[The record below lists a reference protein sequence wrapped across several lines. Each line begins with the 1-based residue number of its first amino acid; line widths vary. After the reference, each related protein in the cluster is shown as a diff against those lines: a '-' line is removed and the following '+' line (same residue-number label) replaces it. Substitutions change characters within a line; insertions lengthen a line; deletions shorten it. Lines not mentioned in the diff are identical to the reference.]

1 MQRHAEAALL
11 SAKRP
16 ARPAGQAV
24 LPRTCSS
31 LHRAHFAFMRAVLQ
45 GIDPA
50 DSWRRY
56 LAVADERVDLRLV
69 KATLQWIRDE
79 FAAAAQREHRPGTA
93 RLVRLDAQQALLDA
107 PAVPS
112 LEEFIADAGLEDFSQ
127 EEQIQAYQER
137 HGSLANRRQRS
148 QRLLDRQ
155 LSALRW
161 LESLASRA
169 PRPSDPVQHWLHPLL
184 ADKLATVGLDTLE
197 KLLTHIQTR
206 GNHWFQNIRG
216 IGAGKA
222 ARIVQW
228 LRMQEVALNQ
238 TVSALADRPLRSHSP
253 ELRQSIVPRGFGVL
267 PLEKLVLPPALS
279 GQRGSNRA
287 PRDHCRIPADDDL
300 QALQIWLGPPPPPQA
315 GRRGA
320 TAPEQRPRHT
330 HRTYRKE
337 AERLLLWAVLERNKP
352 LSSLT
357 AEDARDYLSFLA
369 RPTPAERW
377 CSNQKHERWSPAWRP
392 FNGALSLASIAH
404 AARVLRVLFRFLA
417 DQGYVEARL
426 FDDSDID
433 AAIGPRTR
441 STVHPRQAM
450 AAHLLSLPNAL
461 PKDHPLAWR
470 LSVCAAALPQLRLRQ
485 LCEARLC
492 DLVLEDPTDPAGWC
506 LQLPPVRG
514 RAPAAIPLPAHV
526 IQLLQEQLGIV
537 APNWR
542 PGLPVHP
549 NWRLFEQRPR
559 GRHSKGRRVFAQ
571 GRGIQPGTLRD
582 QLRAW
587 CRQTN
592 TGARG
597 SLVTELSHS

>member
-1 MQRHAEAALL
+1 
-11 SAKRP
+11 
-16 ARPAGQAV
+16 
-24 LPRTCSS
+24 
-31 LHRAHFAFMRAVLQ
+31 MRAVLQ
-45 GIDPA
+45 GIDPS

-93 RLVRLDAQQALLDA
+93 RLVRLDARQALQGA
-107 PAVPS
+107 PAAPS
-112 LEEFIADAGLEDFSQ
+112 LEEFIAEAGLGDFSQ

-137 HGSLANRRQRS
+137 HGSLANRQQRS

-169 PRPSDPVQHWLHPLL
+169 PSPGDPVQHWFHPLL
-184 ADKLATVGLDTLE
+184 ADKLAAAGLGTLQT
-197 KLLTHIQTR
+197 LLAHIQTQ
-206 GNHWFQNIRG
+206 GNRWFQNIRG
-216 IGAGKA
+216 IGASKA

-238 TVSALADRPLRSHSP
+238 SVSALADQPLRSRSP
-253 ELRQSIVPRGFGVL
+253 ELHQSIVPRGFGVL

-279 GQRGSNRA
+279 GQHGSNRA
-287 PRDHCRIPADDDL
+287 PRAHCRIPADDDV
-300 QALQIWLGPPPPPQA
+300 QALQTWLGPAPTQQRRQA
-315 GRRGA
+315 Q
-320 TAPEQRPRHT
+320 TALAASETRPRHT

-369 RPTPAERW
+369 CPTPADRW
-377 CSNQKHERWSPAWRP
+377 CSRQKHERWSPAWRP
-392 FNGALSLASIAH
+392 FNGTLSPASIAH
-404 AARVLRVLFRFLA
+404 AVRVLRVLFRFLA
-417 DQGYVEARL
+417 DQGYVDVRL
-426 FDDSDID
+426 FDDIDIAPALD
-433 AAIGPRTR
+433 QSATLVTHRRRTM
-441 STVHPRQAM
+441 T
-450 AAHLLSLPNAL
+450 AHLPSLALPNTL
-461 PKDHPLAWR
+461 PRGHHLAWR
-470 LSVCAAALPQLRLRQ
+470 LSVCAAALPRLRLRQ

-492 DLVLEDPTDPAGWC
+492 DLVTEDPADPAGWR
-506 LQLPPVRG
+506 LQLPPERG
-514 RAPAAIPLPAHV
+514 RAPPAIPLPMPV
-526 IQLLQEQLGIV
+526 IQLLREQLGIV
-537 APNWR
+537 RPNWR

-549 NWRLFEQRPR
+549 DWRLFEQSPR
-559 GRHSKGRRVFAQ
+559 GPHSRKRRACAQ

-587 CRQTN
+587 YRQTN
-592 TGARG
+592 TAANPG
-597 SLVTELSHS
+597 H